1 MKNGELEKLLTL
13 PEMISDQHKDNIIKL
28 NEYNNKLKIYL
39 VENYLKK
46 PDILFIYL
54 NKMGAEK
61 IISISENIELLH
73 RIFSNI
79 VFFDYFKESELC
91 VADLIKILTI
101 CNNSSKYFINRI
113 KNEEEIINK
122 KIKKLEVLF
131 KSFIDN
137 AEELYDFELWFNHRT
152 IKNLGEILNI
162 IVPNYLDKEEELLNL
177 EIGDKIKSLVVFE
190 KIFENYYQDVK
201 NMYESKRELN
211 SNEKNININYF
222 VRELKNIFESTNKI
236 EIPNEII
243 CELVSLIFD
252 KQMDDTQ
259 LNNILK
265 NSNKN
270 ISNTSYTLQFTIK
283 ENNIV
288 EREYIKTKNCL

>member
-1 MKNGELEKLLTL
+1 MKNSELEKLLT
-13 PEMISDQHKDNIIKL
+13 PPKIISDQHKDNIIKS

-39 VENYLKK
+39 VENYFKK
-46 PDILFIYL
+46 PDILLIYL

-122 KIKKLEVLF
+122 KIKKLEVVF

-137 AEELYDFELWFNHRT
+137 AEELYDFESWFNARA

-162 IVPNYLDKEEELLNL
+162 IAPNDFDKEEELLNL
-177 EIGDKIKSLVVFE
+177 EIGEKIKSLVVFE

-201 NMYESKRELN
+201 NMYENKRELN
-211 SNEKNININYF
+211 PNEKNININYF
-222 VRELKNIFESTNKI
+222 VRELRNIFESGKKI

-243 CELVSLIFD
+243 CELISLIFD

-270 ISNTSYTLQFTIK
+270 ISNTSYTLHFTMK
-283 ENNIV
+283 ENNIK
-288 EREYIKTKNCL
+288 EMEYIKTKNCL